1 MFSLLL
7 LSLVLSAPAGA
18 VSQAA
23 QLAVVPQPDALAAD
37 ASTLRQR
44 ADGFTFK
51 DESSPSFDAM
61 EIHPD
66 ADVCFKIRAY
76 IFSTGPVPKLLRE
89 TTCGPKRGAVKS
101 IEGAKPKLVPV
112 DASGEGSTGTVSPR

>member
-7 LSLVLSAPAGA
+7 LSLVLSAPAAA

-51 DESSPSFDAM
+51 DGSSLSFDAM
-61 EIHPD
+61 EIGPHS
-66 ADVCFKIRAY
+66 DVCFKIRAY
-76 IFSTGPVPKLLRE
+76 IFSAGPVPKLLRE
-89 TTCGPKRGAVKS
+89 TTCGPKRGEVKS
-101 IEGAKPKLVPV
+101 IGGTKPKLVPV
-112 DASGEGSTGTVSPR
+112 DAQEKSSASPDR

>member
-7 LSLVLSAPAGA
+7 LSLVLSAPAAA

-66 ADVCFKIRAY
+66 TDVCFKIRAY

-89 TTCGPKRGAVKS
+89 TTCGPKRGEVKS
-101 IEGAKPKLVPV
+101 IGGAKPKLVPI
-112 DASGEGSTGTVSPR
+112 DAREKPSASPER

>member
-7 LSLVLSAPAGA
+7 LSLVLSAPAAA

-51 DESSPSFDAM
+51 GESSLSFDAM
-61 EIHPD
+61 EIQPD
-66 ADVCFKIRAY
+66 TAVCFKIRAY
-76 IFSTGPVPKLLRE
+76 IFSTGQVPKLLRE
-89 TTCGPKRGAVKS
+89 TTCGPKRGEVKS
-101 IEGAKPKLVPV
+101 IGGAKPKLVPV
-112 DASGEGSTGTVSPR
+112 DAGEKTRATPDR

>member
-1 MFSLLL
+1 MLILLL
-7 LSLVLSAPAGA
+7 FSLVLSAPSAA

-23 QLAVVPQPDALAAD
+23 QVAVVPQPDALATD

-51 DESSPSFDAM
+51 DESSPPFDAI

-66 ADVCFKIRAY
+66 TDVCFKIRAY

-89 TTCGPKRGAVKS
+89 TTCGPKRGGVKR
-101 IEGAKPKLVPV
+101 IEGDKPKLVPV
-112 DASGEGSTGTVSPR
+112 DAGEKPAVTPER